1 MEQFRIFASIAA
13 AIFIEAMPF
22 LAVGALL
29 SGAIEVLIP
38 SQWLVRRIPKRLFP
52 GISLG
57 IAAGLVLPTCECGVV
72 PVVRRLVRK
81 GVPPHIAIA
90 YMLAAPILNPVVLV
104 STYVAFRG
112 SLLMLL
118 SRAVVAAFVAG
129 IIGAFVWRVERANG
143 NSHKFERS
151 DHFERSDQCERSV
164 RNELH
169 NYRAFIRSGLHEHE
183 DGNNHEHGHTTDQRN
198 NRRSVPGI
206 AGEVLRHGAHDFL
219 DMGKFLILGAMASA
233 AFKTFLPQVVFDT
246 LGSNMVLSVGGMM
259 VLAFLLSVCSEAD
272 AFVAVSFAG
281 IPSAAHLAFITYG
294 PMLDLKLIGMYA
306 STFRRTIFLAL
317 IIGPTIMVFVLS
329 LIHGML
335 F

>member
-1 MEQFRIFASIAA
+1 MDQFRIFASIAV

-38 SQWLVRRIPKRLFP
+38 SQWLIRRIPKRAFS

-72 PVVRRLVRK
+72 PVVRRLMRK

-90 YMLAAPILNPVVLV
+90 YMLSAPILNPVVLI
-104 STYVAFRG
+104 STLVAFRG

-118 SRAVVAAFVAG
+118 SRVTVAAIVAG
-129 IIGAFVWRVERANG
+129 VIGAFVWQVEKASGEPHHIKLSFKPDLHNQRNARHADLNE
-143 NSHKFERS
+143 STDRQ
-151 DHFERSDQCERSV
+151 DHDHGHNSDQSNGGRT
-164 RNELH
+164 
-169 NYRAFIRSGLHEHE
+169 GL
-183 DGNNHEHGHTTDQRN
+183 
-198 NRRSVPGI
+198 SI
-206 AGEVLRHGAHDFL
+206 AVEIFRHGAHDFI

-233 AFKTFLPQVVFDT
+233 AFKTFLPQAVFDT
-246 LGSNMVLSVGGMM
+246 LGSNMVLSIGGMM

-272 AFVAVSFAG
+272 AFVAASFAG
-281 IPSAAHLAFITYG
+281 LPSSAHLAFITYG

-306 STFRRTIFLAL
+306 STFRRSIFLAL
-317 IIGPTIMVFVLS
+317 IIGPTLMVFILS
-329 LIHGML
+329 LFHGIL